1 MRGDIAPLGSW
12 TTSRRKGDLWDLGG
26 PTGAVRKNGGIW
38 RAKTKVVYR
47 VRSGVGL
54 THITYEDTE
63 GNEVVGGKGSAH
75 GNATGGSDQGP
86 DAEPGSLDVAAP
98 VG

>member
-1 MRGDIAPLGSW
+1 MIFGTWEARP
-12 TTSRRKGDLWDLGG
+12 G
-26 PTGAVRKNGGIW
+26 PFARTGVHGEGKP
-38 RAKTKVVYR
+38 KSCTEL
-47 VRSGVGL
+47 RSGVGL

-63 GNEVVGGKGSAH
+63 GNEVVGGKESAH

-98 VG
+98 VGQRASSRR